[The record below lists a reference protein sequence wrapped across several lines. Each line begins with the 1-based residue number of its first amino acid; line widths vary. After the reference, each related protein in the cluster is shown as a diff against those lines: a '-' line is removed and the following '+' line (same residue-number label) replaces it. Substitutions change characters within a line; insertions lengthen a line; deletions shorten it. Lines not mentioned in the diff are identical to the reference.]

1 MQIAT
6 GGMASASATRS
17 GDGGLLCFKQAANKH
32 PQSVPLHMEQ
42 RCRGGGGA
50 GTGAGA
56 VPSG

>member
-1 MQIAT
+1 MQITT
-6 GGMASASATRS
+6 GGMASALARRS

-42 RCRGGGGA
+42 SWRGGGA
-50 GTGAGA
+50 GTAAGA

>member
-17 GDGGLLCFKQAANKH
+17 SDGGLLCFKQAANKH

-42 RCRGGGGA
+42 RWRGGGA